1 MELSLKYNEHA
12 THSLSGAFIRGNTPD
27 IWLHEMNAWQVPLEQ
42 LVCFIIS
49 QNNNPVDAAGLFVI
63 FKKEQLPALLQ
74 VRHPYTVVGGKLFI
88 PVDGELSPAI
98 SEQELQSLLMWDCQV
113 FHPAIGFI
121 GFEKSDRIRLA
132 DLLQYTVPNAID
144 WGYAH
149 AGQSPWIPLH
159 QINIQQPTADEVFE
173 SIKESISSKP
183 LEEIPKANKKD
194 HPRWLNNP
202 VSEGLLKGAFFL
214 VSRLSSILPAGLFGM
229 NAGAGNAGSKDDL
242 SSERDSG
249 KPGFFSKIMNWMA
262 EKIEDLE
269 KQRDSELKRLSDM
282 FEKDTDE
289 ALQYAIPLSSPYLN
303 RGEAAPSAHLSRRP
317 LQFNLGRLGGGYAV
331 DGWNVDN
338 YYNELRNKYIKA
350 ALKAIEQK
358 DFKKAAY
365 VYAHLLGDY
374 SAAATTL
381 RQGKHFREA
390 AVLYKEHLNN
400 LPLAATCLEEG
411 GLYVEAIELYTSLNQ
426 HEKAGD
432 LYMTLDQKGSALKC
446 YENCVEQAAVNKDY
460 LEESRIIANKIGDR
474 PRAKKVLLNGWQDVK
489 QPEACLMKYFDL
501 VADDN
506 HEHLHSAIK
515 TFYSTNDLTKK
526 EIPFLSVID
535 KVNQKYQ
542 TAELENTCRD
552 IAYEVVSEQVT
563 AGHTASLHNLRNF
576 VSGDQLLTPDC
587 YRFMHTFKHVPRP
600 NTTANHFQLMKEVVW
615 KKAVTWQNQLLV
627 WGVKP
632 TGLVLARA
640 NWDGHVEYFT
650 WNVAIQTDTPFLI
663 VVDPD
668 YTNNNILLYA
678 GGVPFAD
685 KCLPQN
691 KHFQDELIVRRL
703 DFIPAHVIGI
713 SMGGLMA
720 GEEIITLHDEAGE
733 IFLNHYSLKGELTRS
748 NKCIFSDVDTY
759 YSVPDITVNEMIWC
773 NGYFYVACHEM
784 VLRISEYGDAA
795 VVGYAHAPQAHVQKM
810 AVNKRH
816 DGSTTLA
823 YTYRDCIFFMIID
836 QKINQAINYDVK
848 EIIAV
853 DMKALPDS
861 RFVVADNQKVLVYD
875 LSDSGNPPEIYWQ
888 VETENEVVGVFQ
900 GPKRNQIG
908 ILEANGQITLHNI
921 KESA

>member
-1 MELSLKYNEHA
+1 MELILKYNEHA
-12 THSLSGAFIRGNTPD
+12 TQALGGAFIRGNTPD
-27 IWLHEMNAWQVPLEQ
+27 IWLREMNAWQIPLEQ

-63 FKKEQLPALLQ
+63 FKKGQLPALLQ
-74 VRHPYTVVGGKLFI
+74 VRHPYTVVGDKLFI
-88 PVDGELSPAI
+88 PVDGELSPAV
-98 SEQELQSLLMWDCQV
+98 SEQELQSLLIWDYQV

-121 GFEKSDRIRLA
+121 GFERSDRIALA
-132 DLLQYTVPNAID
+132 DLLQYTSPNAID
-144 WGYAH
+144 WGCAH

-159 QINIQQPTADEVFE
+159 QIRIQQLEADEVFQ
-173 SIKESISSKP
+173 SIKESISNRP

-202 VSEGLLKGAFFL
+202 VSEALLKGAYFL
-214 VSRLSSILPAGLFGM
+214 VSKLSSILPD
-229 NAGAGNAGSKDDL
+229 GSKADL
-242 SSERDSG
+242 SREGGNG
-249 KPGFFSKIMNWMA
+249 KPGLFSKIINWMA

-303 RGEAAPSAHLSRRP
+303 RGEAAPSARLSRRP

-331 DGWNVDN
+331 DGWNLDN
-338 YYNELRNKYIKA
+338 YYNDLRSKYVKA
-350 ALKAIEQK
+350 AQKAIEQK

-400 LPLAATCLEEG
+400 LQMAATCLEEG
-411 GLYVEAIELYTSLNQ
+411 GLYVEAIELYTSLDQ

-432 LYMTLDQKGSALKC
+432 LYMKLDQKGPALKC

-501 VADDN
+501 VADDKN
-506 HEHLHSAIK
+506 EHLHSAIK
-515 TFYSTNDLTKK
+515 AFYSTNDLNKK

-542 TAELENTCRD
+542 TPELENTCKD

-563 AGHTASLHNLRNF
+563 AGNAASLHNLKNF
-576 VSGDQLLTPDC
+576 VSGDQLLTPDT
-587 YRFMHTFKHVPRP
+587 YRFMHTFKHVPRQKS
-600 NTTANHFQLMKEVVW
+600 TGNHFQLMKDVVW

-627 WGVKP
+627 WGVKS

-640 NWDGHVEYFT
+640 NWDGHVEYYT
-650 WNVAIQTDTPFLI
+650 WNVAIQTDTPLL
-663 VVDPD
+663 VAVDSD
-668 YTNNNILLYA
+668 YTNNILLYA
-678 GGVPFAD
+678 GGVPITD

-691 KHFQDELIVRRL
+691 KYFQDELIVHCP
-703 DFIPAHVIGI
+703 DFIPVYAIGI
-713 SMGGLMA
+713 LRREG
-720 GEEIITLHDEAGE
+720 EIITLHPEHGDT
-733 IFLNHYSLKGELTRS
+733 FMNRYNLDGELIDSSRCTV
-748 NKCIFSDVDTY
+748 NAGAYD
-759 YSVPDITVNEMIWC
+759 YSFPHIPVNEMIWC
-773 NGYFYVACHEM
+773 NGYFYLACHEM
-784 VLRISEYGDAA
+784 VLRISEAGDIDIM
-795 VVGYAHAPQAHVQKM
+795 GHAQALVQKM
-810 AVNKRH
+810 AVNKGQH
-816 DGSTTLA
+816 GLTTLA
-823 YTYRDCIFFMIID
+823 YTYGDRILFMNFD
-836 QKINQAINYDVK
+836 QKINQSTNYDVK

-853 DMKALPDS
+853 DMKALPDN
-861 RFVVADNQKVLVYD
+861 RFVVADNQKVMVYD
-875 LSDSGNPPEIYWQ
+875 LSDYENPPEIYWQ
-888 VETENEVVGVFQ
+888 VETENEVAEVFQ
-900 GPKRNQIG
+900 GPNRNQIG
-908 ILEANGQITLHNI
+908 ILEATGQITLHNI
-921 KESA
+921 KETA

>member
-1 MELSLKYNEHA
+1 MELTLKYNEHA
-12 THSLSGAFIRGNTPD
+12 TQALSGAFIRGNTPD
-27 IWLHEMNAWQVPLEQ
+27 SWLREMNAWQIPLEQ

-98 SEQELQSLLMWDCQV
+98 SEPELQSLLMWDYQV

-121 GFEKSDRIRLA
+121 GFENSDRIQLA
-132 DLLQYTVPNAID
+132 DLLQYTALNTID

-159 QINIQQPTADEVFE
+159 QINIQQPTAEEVFE
-173 SIKESISSKP
+173 PVKESINSKP

-202 VSEGLLKGAFFL
+202 VSEGLLKGVFFL
-214 VSRLSSILPAGLFGM
+214 FSKLSSILPGSLFGT
-229 NAGAGNAGSKDDL
+229 NAGAGNTGSKGDL
-242 SSERDSG
+242 SRKGDNG
-249 KPGFFSKIMNWMA
+249 KPGLFGKIMHWMA

-303 RGEAAPSAHLSRRP
+303 RGESAPSARLSRRP

-331 DGWNVDN
+331 DGWNLDN
-338 YYNELRNKYIKA
+338 YYNDLRSKYIQA
-350 ALKAIEQK
+350 AQNAIARK

-374 SAAATTL
+374 SAAAATL

-390 AVLYKEHLNN
+390 AVLYKEHLSNP
-400 LPLAATCLEEG
+400 LLAATCLEEG

-432 LYMTLDQKGSALKC
+432 LYMTLDQKEPALKC
-446 YENCVEQAAVNKDY
+446 YEHYAEQAAVNKDY

-506 HEHLHSAIK
+506 NEHLHSAIK
-515 TFYSTNDLTKK
+515 TFYSTNDLAKK

-535 KVNQKYQ
+535 KVNKKYQ
-542 TAELENTCRD
+542 TAELESTCRD
-552 IAYEVVSEQVT
+552 IAYKVVSEQLN
-563 AGHTASLHNLRNF
+563 AGNTASLHNLKDF
-576 VSGDQLLTPDC
+576 VSDDQLLTPDC

-600 NTTANHFQLMKEVVW
+600 NTTADHFQLMKDVVW
-615 KKAVTWQNQLLV
+615 KKAVIWQNQLLV
-627 WGVKP
+627 WGVKS

-640 NWDGHVEYFT
+640 NWDGHIEYFT
-650 WNVAIQTDTPFLI
+650 WNVAMQTDTSLL
-663 VVDPD
+663 VAVDPD
-668 YTNNNILLYA
+668 HTNNILLYA
-678 GGVPFAD
+678 DGVPFTD
-685 KCLPQN
+685 KALPKN
-691 KHFQDELIVRRL
+691 KYFQDELIVRCP
-703 DFIPAHVIGI
+703 DFIPAKVIGI
-713 SMGGLMA
+713 SMGGPLG
-720 GEEIITLHDEAGE
+720 GEEIITLHDEHGE
-733 IFLNHYSLKGELTRS
+733 IFLNYYSLKGELIRSTR
-748 NKCIFSDVDTY
+748 CTFSDVDTY
-759 YSVPDITVNEMIWC
+759 YYNPGITVSEMNWC
-773 NGYFYVACHEM
+773 NGYFYMACHEM
-784 VLRISEYGDAA
+784 VLRVSEYGDAA
-795 VVGYAHAPQAHVQKM
+795 VVGYGQGLVQKM
-810 AVNKRH
+810 AVSKLHNGY
-816 DGSTTLA
+816 GSITLA
-823 YTYRDCIFFMIID
+823 YTYGDRILFMTID
-836 QKINQAINYDVK
+836 EKINQSVNYEVK

-853 DMKALPDS
+853 DMKALPDN

-875 LSDSGNPPEIYWQ
+875 MRDIDNPPEVHWQ

-900 GPKRNQIG
+900 GPNRNQLG

>member
-1 MELSLKYNEHA
+1 MELALKYNEHA
-12 THSLSGAFIRGNTPD
+12 THALSGAFIRGNTPD
-27 IWLHEMNAWQVPLEQ
+27 IWLQEMNAWQIPLAQ

-63 FKKEQLPALLQ
+63 FKKEQLPAMLQ

-88 PVDGELSPAI
+88 PIDGELSPAI
-98 SEQELQSLLMWDCQV
+98 SEQELQSLLIWDYQV

-121 GFEKSDRIRLA
+121 GFERTDRIALA
-132 DLLQYTVPNAID
+132 DLLQYTAPNAIN
-144 WGYAH
+144 WAYAQ

-159 QINIQQPTADEVFE
+159 QIHLQQLTADEVFE
-173 SIKESISSKP
+173 SIKESISNKP

-202 VSEGLLKGAFFL
+202 VSEALLKGAFFL
-214 VSRLSSILPAGLFGM
+214 VSRLSSILPAGILGM
-229 NAGAGNAGSKDDL
+229 NAGAGNIGSKADL
-242 SSERDSG
+242 LREGDNG
-249 KPGFFSKIMNWMA
+249 KPGLFSKIINWMS

-269 KQRDSELKRLSDM
+269 KQRESELKRLSDM

-303 RGEAAPSAHLSRRP
+303 RGAATPSAHLSRRP
-317 LQFNLGRLGGGYAV
+317 FQFNLGGLGGGNAV
-331 DGWNVDN
+331 DGWNVDT
-338 YYNELRNKYIKA
+338 YYNDLRSKYIKA
-350 ALKAIEQK
+350 AQKAIEQK

-400 LPLAATCLEEG
+400 LQLAATCLEEG

-446 YENCVEQAAVNKDY
+446 YENCIEQAAVNKDY
-460 LEESRIIANKIGDR
+460 LEESRIITDKIGDR
-474 PRAKKVLLNGWQDVK
+474 PRAKKVLLTGWQDIK
-489 QPEACLMKYFDL
+489 QPEACLLKYFDL

-506 HEHLHSAIK
+506 NEHLHAEIK

-535 KVNQKYQ
+535 KVNQKYK
-542 TAELENTCRD
+542 TAELENTCRN

-563 AGHTASLHNLRNF
+563 AGNAASLHNLTNF
-576 VSGDQLLTPDC
+576 VSGDQLLTPDT
-587 YRFMHTFKHVPRP
+587 YRFIHTFKNAPTQKP
-600 NTTANHFQLMKEVVW
+600 ATNHFQLMKDVVW
-615 KKAVTWQNQLLV
+615 KKAITWKNQLLV
-627 WGVKP
+627 LGVKS

-640 NWDGHVEYFT
+640 NWDGHVEYYT
-650 WNVAIQTDTPFLI
+650 WNVAMQTDTPILI

-678 GGVPFAD
+678 GNVLLTE
-685 KCLPQN
+685 KSLPQN
-691 KHFQDELIVRRL
+691 KYFQDELNVFQPQ
-703 DFIPAHVIGI
+703 FIHRYVIGI
-713 SMGGLMA
+713 CIHDGD
-720 GEEIITLHDEAGE
+720 IITLHREDREA
-733 IFLNHYSLKGELTRS
+733 FLNRYTLTGELKISLRCTFKEEGFRIPVA
-748 NKCIFSDVDTY
+748 NT
-759 YSVPDITVNEMIWC
+759 NEMIWC
-773 NGYFYVACHEM
+773 DESFYLVCEEM
-784 VLRISEYGDAA
+784 VLRISERGDID
-795 VVGYAHAPQAHVQKM
+795 VMAHVDAPVQKM
-810 AVNKRH
+810 AVNPH
-816 DGSTTLA
+816 YDGLTTLA
-823 YTYRDCIFFMIID
+823 YAFGDRILFATLDK
-836 QKINQAINYDVK
+836 KISQSINYEVK
-848 EIIAV
+848 EIIAI
-853 DMKALPDS
+853 DIKALPDN
-861 RFVVADNQKVLVYD
+861 RFVVADNQKVLVYNLWD
-875 LSDSGNPPEIYWQ
+875 FDNPPEIYWQ

-900 GPKRNQIG
+900 GPNRDQIR